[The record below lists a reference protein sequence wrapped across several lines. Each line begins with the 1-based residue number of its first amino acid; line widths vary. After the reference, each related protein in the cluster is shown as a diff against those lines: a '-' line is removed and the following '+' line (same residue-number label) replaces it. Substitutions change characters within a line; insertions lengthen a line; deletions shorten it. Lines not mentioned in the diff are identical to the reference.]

1 MARAWSHRHLRRAE
15 ALTDRLRALGALCL
29 ALTLVACSSAVR
41 WEDPS
46 GTHVVSAGETLYSIA
61 WRYGLDYRQL
71 AAWNQL
77 GDGTLI
83 FPGQRLRLT
92 PPQALP
98 RTPPAARSAG
108 SAAPPATAGQAGG
121 GTAASPSGTAQ
132 SPAAVAGH
140 APGQV
145 PGSDWAWPTG
155 GTVKA
160 RFGATPTT
168 QSGIQIGGRRGQPV
182 RAAAAGEVVYA
193 GGGLPGYGQ
202 LLILKHDDT
211 WLSAYGHNDE
221 LLVREG
227 QRVRQGEE
235 IARMGLGPGAQPML
249 HFEIRRNGA
258 PLDPLR
264 LLPRP

>member
-1 MARAWSHRHLRRAE
+1 MSDRRRVLWAFW
-15 ALTDRLRALGALCL
+15 L
-29 ALTLVACSSAVR
+29 ALTLAACSSALR
-41 WEDPS
+41 WEEPS

-61 WRYGLDYRQL
+61 WRYRLDYRQL

-92 PPQALP
+92 PPQGAP
-98 RTPPAARSAG
+98 RASPAARSTG

-121 GTAASPSGTAQ
+121 GPAAAQAGTPQ
-132 SPAAVAGH
+132 SPAATGP
-140 APGQV
+140 AP
-145 PGSDWAWPTG
+145 PRPTSGSSAWAWPTG
-155 GTVKA
+155 GTVTA
-160 RFGATPTT
+160 RFGATPKT
-168 QSGIQIGGRRGQPV
+168 QSGIQIGGRLGQPV
-182 RAAAAGEVVYA
+182 RAAAGGEVVYA

-211 WLSAYGHNDE
+211 WLSAYGHNDQ

-227 QRVRQGEE
+227 QRVRQGQE